1 MVKLSGQSTVRRQ
14 ARPRSLLPPPP
25 PGWRVGEWLRAR
37 GAACAVSLEPP
48 NRPTAAS
55 GRLPTSPPSLPQP
68 PLPLLPSAPP
78 PPPPP
83 RSTQSIVARA
93 HSWRAVTAAP
103 PMPTAQAPA
112 PLVACAARRG
122 ASAASRNKQ
131 GRLRAA
137 GPGCRFESGRSHR
150 RKRRPCSP
158 LPSVPSPSS
167 PGKRRHRPRSQLHRI
182 RAQRRRQRQR
192 CNYLLHSSTPF
203 HFQVPLAVKPRL
215 YRNHTGIFLK
225 RLLFV
230 HKCGLFHCHPDG
242 FSTQGVHLLSDKVGF
257 G

>member
-1 MVKLSGQSTVRRQ
+1 M
-14 ARPRSLLPPPP
+14 
-25 PGWRVGEWLRAR
+25 RAR

-93 HSWRAVTAAP
+93 HSWRAVTAPP
-103 PMPTAQAPA
+103 PMRQ
-112 PLVACAARRG
+112 
-122 ASAASRNKQ
+122 
-131 GRLRAA
+131 
-137 GPGCRFESGRSHR
+137 
-150 RKRRPCSP
+150 RRPCSP
-158 LPSVPSPSS
+158 SPLVSS
-167 PGKRRHRPRSQLHRI
+167 PLSPGQRRHRLRSQLHRI
-182 RAQRRRQRQR
+182 RYQRRRQRQR
-192 CNYLLHSSTPF
+192 FNYLLHSSTPF

-215 YRNHTGIFLK
+215 CRNHTGIFLK

-230 HKCGLFHCHPDG
+230 HKCGLFHCHPDCFLDPRRPFAFRQSG
-242 FSTQGVHLLSDKVGF
+242 LWIYSRAR
-257 G
+257 